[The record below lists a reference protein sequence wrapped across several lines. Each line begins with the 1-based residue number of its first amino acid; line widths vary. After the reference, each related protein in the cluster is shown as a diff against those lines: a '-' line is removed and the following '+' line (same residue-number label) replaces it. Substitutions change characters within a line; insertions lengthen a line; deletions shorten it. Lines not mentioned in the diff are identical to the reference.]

1 MWMKWKEKN
10 VDEVKGRRMWM
21 KWKEDV
27 EEYGWRMERWK
38 GREKNVD
45 EGKGEECGDVKRR
58 RMWKNV
64 DEGKGEEC
72 GDVKGRRM
80 WKNVDEVKGRR
91 MWMKWRERWRGILCI
106 IEDHQE
112 KDKRQTRHHLPK
124 LVLFNQNTPKK
135 SKSFEGLS
143 NSFGDSFSQSI
154 SEESSSDGLN
164 ASGGVG
170 GGGGGGQT
178 HHKGKH
184 SKRAIRPMHTA
195 ITRQN
200 SSSHVLTDSESE
212 VLSKGG
218 ESVVVG
224 GGVGVGGGNRILGTC
239 KGSELVSSGSALHCQ
254 LQQQQQQATS
264 ISLYGSSS
272 ISSSTEAKTPIVLL
286 EKSSV
291 LMGNKEVT
299 GGADTTGTVVPQIL
313 VEGVPGGKGVSAS
326 DSIVPAIVS
335 SEPWVVPNE
344 GSGGSRMETC
354 AISETSSP
362 QPNRTY
368 SEVWDIQDMNFDASK
383 RSLAEELFRLA
394 RFGWYWGPITRA
406 EAEEKLVDQPD
417 GAFLVRDSSDDKYL
431 LSLSFRSFNKT
442 LHTRIEHSNGWFSF
456 YPHPEHEG
464 HTSLVGLIDHC
475 MSHSESGVFCYSRA
489 RVPGSPSFP
498 VRLTKP
504 VSRFT
509 QVRSLQY
516 LCRFVIRQYTR
527 VDHIQA
533 LPLPTRIKGYL
544 EEGHY

>member
-1 MWMKWKEKN
+1 MMKK
-10 VDEVKGRRMWM
+10 VSLSQLLSRSPRHGSSSGRRASST
-21 KWKEDV
+21 
-27 EEYGWRMERWK
+27 
-38 GREKNVD
+38 N
-45 EGKGEECGDVKRR
+45 GEVLVGSPAPSNTTTTSSASSPTHDPSSNTQDKTA
-58 RMWKNV
+58 K
-64 DEGKGEEC
+64 K
-72 GDVKGRRM
+72 KT
-80 WKNVDEVKGRR
+80 KS
-91 MWMKWRERWRGILCI
+91 GIL
-106 IEDHQE
+106 
-112 KDKRQTRHHLPK
+112 QTLKKKISGK
-124 LVLFNQNTPKK
+124 LDTFQNSNSSNTPKK

-164 ASGGVG
+164 ASGG
-170 GGGGGGQT
+170 QS
-178 HHKGKH
+178 HKGKH
-184 SKRAIRPMHTA
+184 NKRAIRPMHTP

-212 VLSKGG
+212 MLTKTSHG
-218 ESVVVG
+218 ECVRVP
-224 GGVGVGGGNRILGTC
+224 GNKVI
-239 KGSELVSSGSALHCQ
+239 EPV
-254 LQQQQQQATS
+254 TS
-264 ISLYGSSS
+264 PQTQIAAVSLYSKTNY
-272 ISSSTEAKTPIVLL
+272 ISENNSAKTETLLPRVSVKQDKSAVL
-286 EKSSV
+286 
-291 LMGNKEVT
+291 
-299 GGADTTGTVVPQIL
+299 PQVL
-313 VEGVPGGKGVSAS
+313 VENVSGKVGAFAS
-326 DSIVPAIVS
+326 TTDPRQI
-335 SEPWVVPNE
+335 PNSLE
-344 GSGGSRMETC
+344 HS

-362 QPNRTY
+362 QPSRMY
-368 SEVWDIQDMNFDASK
+368 GELWELQDINYDASK

-394 RFGWYWGPITRA
+394 KYGWYWGPITRA

-464 HTSLVGLIDHC
+464 YTSLVGLIDHC

>member
-1 MWMKWKEKN
+1 MKK
-10 VDEVKGRRMWM
+10 VSLSQLLSRSPRHGSSSGRRTSSANG
-21 KWKEDV
+21 EV
-27 EEYGWRMERWK
+27 LVGSPAPSNTTTSSASSPTHHSSSNTQ
-38 GREKNVD
+38 EKTP
-45 EGKGEECGDVKRR
+45 KK
-58 RMWKNV
+58 KT
-64 DEGKGEEC
+64 KS
-72 GDVKGRRM
+72 
-80 WKNVDEVKGRR
+80 
-91 MWMKWRERWRGILCI
+91 GIL
-106 IEDHQE
+106 
-112 KDKRQTRHHLPK
+112 QTLKKKISGK
-124 LVLFNQNTPKK
+124 LDTLQNSNSSTPKK

-164 ASGGVG
+164 ASGG
-170 GGGGGGQT
+170 QL
-178 HHKGKH
+178 HKGKH
-184 SKRAIRPMHTA
+184 NKRAIRPMHTP

-212 VLSKGG
+212 VLTKTSHGECVRVSGHKVN
-218 ESVVVG
+218 ESVSTPQTQITAV
-224 GGVGVGGGNRILGTC
+224 
-239 KGSELVSSGSALHCQ
+239 
-254 LQQQQQQATS
+254 
-264 ISLYGSSS
+264 SLYSKSNC
-272 ISSSTEAKTPIVLL
+272 ISENNSSTVLSEKIVP
-286 EKSSV
+286 KVSV
-291 LMGNKEVT
+291 GLDRSV
-299 GGADTTGTVVPQIL
+299 ALPQVL
-313 VEGVPGGKGVSAS
+313 VENVSGKVGLY
-326 DSIVPAIVS
+326 S
-335 SEPWVVPNE
+335 SKTDTSQISNNVER
-344 GSGGSRMETC
+344 S

-362 QPNRTY
+362 QPNRMY
-368 SEVWDIQDMNFDASK
+368 GELWELQDMNFDASK

-394 RFGWYWGPITRA
+394 KFGWYWGPITRA
-406 EAEEKLVDQPD
+406 EAEEKLIDQPD

-464 HTSLVGLIDHC
+464 YTSLVGLIDHC

>member
-1 MWMKWKEKN
+1 MKK
-10 VDEVKGRRMWM
+10 VSLSQLLSRSPRHGSSSGRRASSA
-21 KWKEDV
+21 
-27 EEYGWRMERWK
+27 
-38 GREKNVD
+38 N
-45 EGKGEECGDVKRR
+45 GEVLVGSPAPSTTTPSSASSPTHDPSSNTQDKTA
-58 RMWKNV
+58 K
-64 DEGKGEEC
+64 K
-72 GDVKGRRM
+72 KS
-80 WKNVDEVKGRR
+80 KS
-91 MWMKWRERWRGILCI
+91 GIL
-106 IEDHQE
+106 
-112 KDKRQTRHHLPK
+112 QTLKKKISGK
-124 LVLFNQNTPKK
+124 LDTLQSSNSNTPKK

-164 ASGGVG
+164 ASGG
-170 GGGGGGQT
+170 QS
-178 HHKGKH
+178 HKGKH
-184 SKRAIRPMHTA
+184 NKRAIRPMHTQ

-212 VLSKGG
+212 ALAKSGHG
-218 ESVVVG
+218 EGMRVS
-224 GGVGVGGGNRILGTC
+224 GNKIN
-239 KGSELVSSGSALHCQ
+239 ELVSSPQTQIA
-254 LQQQQQQATS
+254 AV
-264 ISLYGSSS
+264 SLYSQNNYISETNSSLVISENVTPKVGGGQDKS
-272 ISSSTEAKTPIVLL
+272 IAL
-286 EKSSV
+286 
-291 LMGNKEVT
+291 
-299 GGADTTGTVVPQIL
+299 PQVL
-313 VEGVPGGKGVSAS
+313 VENVSGKVG
-326 DSIVPAIVS
+326 IY
-335 SEPWVVPNE
+335 
-344 GSGGSRMETC
+344 GSTTNPRHISKSVEHS

-368 SEVWDIQDMNFDASK
+368 GELWELHDMNFDASK

-394 RFGWYWGPITRA
+394 KFGWYWGPITRA
-406 EAEEKLVDQPD
+406 EAEEKLIDQPD

>member
-1 MWMKWKEKN
+1 MMKKVSLSQLLSRSPRHGSTTSRSNGEVVVVGSPSNNIISNTHISNTTTSNIHSSNTTTSNIHSSNTSSSNIHSSNTTTPNIHSNTTTSTIHTNIITSNSTSSTSPSPPTNSNTQDKIPKKKN
-10 VDEVKGRRMWM
+10 KS
-21 KWKEDV
+21 
-27 EEYGWRMERWK
+27 
-38 GREKNVD
+38 
-45 EGKGEECGDVKRR
+45 
-58 RMWKNV
+58 
-64 DEGKGEEC
+64 
-72 GDVKGRRM
+72 
-80 WKNVDEVKGRR
+80 
-91 MWMKWRERWRGILCI
+91 GIL
-106 IEDHQE
+106 
-112 KDKRQTRHHLPK
+112 QTLKKKISGK
-124 LVLFNQNTPKK
+124 LDTLHNNTPKK

-164 ASGGVG
+164 ASGG
-170 GGGGGGQT
+170 QS
-178 HHKGKH
+178 HKVKH
-184 SKRAIRPMHTA
+184 NKRAIRPMHTP

-200 SSSHVLTDSESE
+200 SASHVLTDSESE
-212 VLSKGG
+212 VLTKTTHGECVRVSGNKVCEAVLTSQTQVATVSLYSKSSYTTDTNSPMVLSETIGPKVSLG
-218 ESVVVG
+218 KNKGVTLPQVLVESV
-224 GGVGVGGGNRILGTC
+224 
-239 KGSELVSSGSALHCQ
+239 GSKVASYGLMPSAKQ
-254 LQQQQQQATS
+254 M
-264 ISLYGSSS
+264 
-272 ISSSTEAKTPIVLL
+272 PN
-286 EKSSV
+286 SV
-291 LMGNKEVT
+291 ER
-299 GGADTTGTVVPQIL
+299 
-313 VEGVPGGKGVSAS
+313 S
-326 DSIVPAIVS
+326 
-335 SEPWVVPNE
+335 
-344 GSGGSRMETC
+344 

-368 SEVWDIQDMNFDASK
+368 GGELWDLQDMNFDASK

-394 RFGWYWGPITRA
+394 KFGWYWGPITRA
-406 EAEEKLVDQPD
+406 EAEEKLLDQPD

-464 HTSLVGLIDHC
+464 YSSLVGLIDHC